1 MGKTKLID
9 LFSLS
14 GNPLDDA
21 LVDDLLFRLESEIP
35 NARGNF
41 EALLPAINNDNDLMF
56 KPGAVFST
64 SNEHLSGK
72 SQSSTPPQAAG
83 Y

>member
-9 LFSLS
+9 LFGLS

-41 EALLPAINNDNDLMF
+41 EALLPAINNDNDLKF
-56 KPGAVFST
+56 KLGAAPSNQ
-64 SNEHLSGK
+64 NEHLSGE
-72 SQSSTPPQAAG
+72 SL
-83 Y
+83 